1 MGKMALNKKTLR
13 ADGFLFLA
21 ALIWGFA
28 FVAQRSGMAH
38 IGPFLFNGI
47 RFLLGALV
55 LLPFL
60 KIFKG
65 GSWPRREALV
75 IGGILFT
82 AASLQQAGL
91 VYTTA
96 GKAGFITGL
105 YVILVPL
112 LGIFLGH
119 RTRTGSWVG
128 AFLAAWGMYFLS
140 VQSDFSIRLGDLL
153 VLVGALFWA
162 MHVLYISH
170 LLRKFDALKIAIA
183 QFAVCGF
190 LSLAVAFFAESL
202 DPAAVKQA
210 AGSIAYAGILSVG
223 VAYTLQVVA
232 QNHAQPAHAAIIL
245 SLETVFAVVGGWWL
259 LNEVVT
265 LRMLLGCLLMLGGM
279 IVSQIS
285 EVYGRPMETGAS
297 PIAE

>member
-1 MGKMALNKKTLR
+1 MNKQTLR

-28 FVAQRSGMAH
+28 FVAQRSGMEH
-38 IGPFLFNGI
+38 VGPFLFNGI

-65 GSWPRREALV
+65 GKWPRLETLL
-75 IGGILFT
+75 IGSILFV

-105 YVILVPL
+105 YVILVPI
-112 LGIFLGH
+112 LGIPLGH
-119 RTRTGSWVG
+119 RTRRGSWVG
-128 AFLAAWGMYFLS
+128 ALLAVWGMYFLS
-140 VQSDFSIRLGDLL
+140 VQSDFSVQFGDLL

-170 LLRKFDALKIAIA
+170 LLRKYDALKIAIA
-183 QFAVCGF
+183 QFAVCGL
-190 LSLAVAFFAESL
+190 LSMLVAILAEPL
-202 DPAAVKQA
+202 QLTGIWQA
-210 AGSIAYAGILSVG
+210 SGSIAYAGIFSVG

-232 QNHAQPAHAAIIL
+232 QNHAQPAHAAILL
-245 SLETVFAVVGGWWL
+245 SLETVFAVLGGWWL
-259 LNEVVT
+259 LNEALT
-265 LRMLLGCLLMLGGM
+265 LRMLLGCSLMLAGM
-279 IVSQIS
+279 LVSQIS
-285 EVYGRPMETGAS
+285 EVYGKPLETTNS
-297 PIAE
+297 